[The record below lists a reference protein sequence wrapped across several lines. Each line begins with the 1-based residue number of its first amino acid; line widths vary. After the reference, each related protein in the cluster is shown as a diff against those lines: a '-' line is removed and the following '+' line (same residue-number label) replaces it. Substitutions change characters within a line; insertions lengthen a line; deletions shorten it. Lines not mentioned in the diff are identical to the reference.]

1 MAAYEWKTKGLY
13 KADADVVGKIF
24 EDLENTVGL
33 TAENVVEVSRSE
45 DCPIHDEFE
54 WDNDVAAEEWRKE
67 QAKNMIRNISVVLAE
82 TEIDSD
88 VKSVR
93 AFYATELHQYESI
106 QAIFSDNEKE
116 DNLLQKAIRE
126 LQAFKKKYA
135 LLSKLSAVFDA
146 IDNVTKEVV

>member
-33 TAENVVEVSRSE
+33 TAENVVEVSRDESS
-45 DCPIHDEFE
+45 PIHNEFE
-54 WDNDVAAEEWRKE
+54 WDNDVAAESWRKR
-67 QAKNMIRNISVVLAE
+67 QAQNMIGNLSIVLTE
-82 TEIDSD
+82 TEVDSD

-106 QAIFSDNEKE
+106 QAIFSDNEKK
-116 DNLLQKAIRE
+116 DDLLQKAIRE

-135 LLSKLSAVFDA
+135 LLSKLSVVFDA
-146 IDNVTKEVV
+146 IDNVTKEVI